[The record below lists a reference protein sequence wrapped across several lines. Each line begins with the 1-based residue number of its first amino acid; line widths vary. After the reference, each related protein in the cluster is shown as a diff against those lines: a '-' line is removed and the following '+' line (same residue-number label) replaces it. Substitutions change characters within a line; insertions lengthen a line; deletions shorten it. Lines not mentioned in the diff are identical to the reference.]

1 MRRLAYTLLFGS
13 LALTVLLVV
22 VWVLGYVFN
31 VVAIIDQFYFWV
43 MASMF
48 ACLGIFVGIV
58 LLMFSSVRK

>member
-1 MRRLAYTLLFGS
+1 MQKVAYAILFGS
-13 LALTVLLVV
+13 LALTIILVI
-22 VWVLGYVFN
+22 VWVLGYFF
-31 VVAIIDQFYFWV
+31 AIPAITDQFYFWL

>member
-1 MRRLAYTLLFGS
+1 MRKVAYTILFGS
-13 LALTVLLVV
+13 LALTIILVV

-31 VVAIIDQFYFWV
+31 VVAIIDQFYFWL
-43 MASMF
+43 MASML